1 MMKRAIQRYFRFRK
15 PFFVVIVLISVVFSL
30 QFFNSLVHHSLP
42 LEIFDNDNVDTNK
55 VIVDIKIQKCFRFG
69 SCNKSPD
76 WDRVSKPLNM
86 FSKSIMIYDYHLVV
100 KREQINQANRIM
112 TDFQLITNPAA
123 PKGDGWVQESYEN
136 LISWKQYTNTNS
148 PTFESAQLI
157 REVNILFGDKD
168 LHDSRTQWD
177 FQYQE
182 LPMPFNSLLP
192 VHLSLFK
199 LSRSEEQEYIQ
210 NFTNFNVLKREGNII
225 TEKPNFRIMQVSD
238 LHFSSDYE
246 VCDDRACKL
255 DTKTLKFIEDSLESD
270 DIDFVVI
277 TGDLIDQFKVK
288 DFKSVILK
296 GLAPILRKK
305 IPFIFTFGELDSNEF
320 NNKNAN
326 IIKFQILQF
335 ISTLPNC
342 YNYVPNQENHVHGL
356 TNYNLKLIRNQNSV
370 PSAIFT
376 VLDSESHK
384 IDASQI
390 NSLYRLNK
398 DLPQNIFKLLFFHYP
413 LPNFRP
419 TGKFKL
425 IGSYNE
431 KHQLNT
437 KTSHS
442 YRDDIVNCGY
452 NVISVGHEHENDAC
466 VLSEKHHPE
475 TKESLNEAWLCYSGI
490 TGDSG
495 VTKLNEDFDRKLR
508 VFEIIFDNKRLISW
522 KRSLNKRIGFDYQII
537 HQLI

>member
-1 MMKRAIQRYFRFRK
+1 MKRVIQKYFKFRK
-15 PFFVVIVLISVVFSL
+15 TFLVLLVLISALLSL
-30 QFFNSLVHHSLP
+30 QFVNSLVHHSLP
-42 LEIFDNDNVDTNK
+42 LEIFENDNVDTNK
-55 VIVDIKIQKCFRFG
+55 VIVDIKVQKCFRFG
-69 SCNKSPD
+69 NCNTSPG
-76 WDRVSKPLNM
+76 WSKISKPLTM
-86 FSKSIMIYDYHLVV
+86 FSKSITIYDYHLVV
-100 KREQINQANRIM
+100 KREQINGATRIM
-112 TDFQLITNPAA
+112 TDFQIITGPVA
-123 PKGDGWVQESYEN
+123 PKGEGWVQESYKN
-136 LISWKQYTNTNS
+136 LILWKQYTNTNS
-148 PTFESAQLI
+148 PDFESTPLI

-168 LHDSRTQWD
+168 LHDSREQWD
-177 FQYQE
+177 YQYQE
-182 LPMPFNSLLP
+182 SPMPFNSLIP

-199 LSRSEEQEYIQ
+199 LSRSDEQEFIQ
-210 NFTNFNVLKREGNII
+210 DFTDFNSLKREGNII
-225 TEKPNFRIMQVSD
+225 TEKSKFRIMQISD

-246 VCDDRACKL
+246 VCDDHGCKL
-255 DTKTLKFIEDSLESD
+255 DTKTLKFIEDSLESE

-277 TGDLIDQFKVK
+277 TGDLIDQYKVK

-305 IPFIFTFGELDSNEF
+305 IPFIFTCGELDSNEF
-320 NNKNAN
+320 NNKNAK
-326 IIKFQILQF
+326 IMKFQILQF
-335 ISTLPNC
+335 ISSLPNC
-342 YNYVPNQENHVHGL
+342 YNYVPSQDNHVHGL
-356 TNYNLKLIRNQNSV
+356 TNYNLKLIRNQDPD

-376 VLDSESHK
+376 VLDSEGHK

-398 DLPQNIFKLLFFHYP
+398 DLPQNLFKLLFFHYP

-437 KTSHS
+437 KTSHA

-452 NVISVGHEHENDAC
+452 NVISVGHEHDNDAC
-466 VLSEKHHPE
+466 VLSEKHHPK

-495 VTKLNEDFDRKLR
+495 ITKSNDGSDRKLR

-522 KRSLNKRIGFDYQII
+522 KRSLNKGSGYDYQII
-537 HQLI
+537 HQFV